1 MKVSIC
7 GVFSAFRNL
16 WEGDFG
22 AVPAVDAWVPRECGG
37 IRWVS
42 VSVRPTW
49 DEATSL
55 DLRDGARDVFAR
67 WGKDGSDP
75 DP

>member
-1 MKVSIC
+1 MHLRGEVVLRQ
-7 GVFSAFRNL
+7 G
-16 WEGDFG
+16 E
-22 AVPAVDAWVPRECGG
+22 AVLRECGG

-75 DP
+75 DS